1 MFEQCRGTIGL
12 RQVYPRSVVEE
23 RSPGGIAT
31 MYSLA
36 RLVTGEKVLC
46 VRGDAEGFEGEPVDS
61 DGDSIM
67 VCPLTASNACELR
80 ARLAWLRPV
89 PLGLQT
95 SAGCGDRL
103 GYATPGHIRAVR
115 TVGGIAPILA
125 QQSMRE
131 NARTGRT
138 PQEVMDDA
146 MWGVFE
152 EGWRDPWGA
161 DADHLKTTADIDLC
175 VAAGYTFY
183 TIDPGDHV
191 DNAAHTDE
199 LAVLREKFNVLPWQQ
214 LQDYPDAMRAR
225 YLSSWAR
232 AGATGEAL
240 GLVFDEVSLLRAAC
254 KYGEAL
260 DHTATMYKHLVAA
273 KGGEPFE
280 LEVSVDETETPTS
293 PLEHAFIAS
302 ELSRLGVV
310 WVSLAPRYVGK
321 FEKGVDY
328 IGDLATFDAEFA
340 RHAEIAR
347 TMGPYKLSIHSGSDK
362 FSIYPSMAK
371 HTRRVAHLK
380 TAGTSYLE
388 ALRAVAKSDPT
399 LFREILTL
407 ARARYGEDRASY
419 HVSADVTKVPDQG
432 ELTDDALPGVLDLFD
447 GREVLHVT
455 FGSVLAI
462 YGDRLRAVL
471 DTNEEVYYDVLK
483 AHFVRH
489 LMPFAGL

>member
-1 MFEQCRGTIGL
+1 MFEQCRRTIEL

-23 RSPGGIAT
+23 RSPRDIT
-31 MYSLA
+31 TTYSLA
-36 RLVTGEKVLC
+36 RLGTGEKMLC
-46 VRGDAEGFEGEPVDS
+46 VRGDIEGFEGESVHF
-61 DGDSIM
+61 DGGSTM
-67 VCPLTASNACELR
+67 VCHLTASNARELR
-80 ARLAWLRPV
+80 ARLPWLRPV

-175 VAAGYTFY
+175 VASGYTFY

-191 DNAAHTDE
+191 DNVAHTDE
-199 LAVLREKFNVLPWQQ
+199 LTVLREKFNVLPWQRM
-214 LQDYPDAMRAR
+214 QDYPDAMRAR
-225 YLSSWAR
+225 YLSSW
-232 AGATGEAL
+232 GKTGSVGEAL
-240 GLVFDEVSLLRAAC
+240 GLMFDEVSLLRAAC
-254 KYGEAL
+254 KYGKAL
-260 DHTATMYKHLVAA
+260 DHTAAMYEHLVAA
-273 KGGEPFE
+273 KGGESFE

-293 PLEHAFIAS
+293 PLEHVFIAS

-310 WVSLAPRYVGK
+310 WVSLAPRYVGR

-328 IGDLATFDAEFA
+328 IGDLGTFDAEFA

-347 TMGPYKLSIHSGSDK
+347 MMGPYKLSIHSGSDK

-371 HTRRVAHLK
+371 YTRRVAHLK

-407 ARARYGEDRASY
+407 ARARYSEDRASY

-432 ELTDDALPGVLDLFD
+432 ELTDDDLSGVLDLFD

-455 FGSVLAI
+455 FGSVLAV

-471 DTNEEVYYDVLK
+471 DANEEVYYDVLK